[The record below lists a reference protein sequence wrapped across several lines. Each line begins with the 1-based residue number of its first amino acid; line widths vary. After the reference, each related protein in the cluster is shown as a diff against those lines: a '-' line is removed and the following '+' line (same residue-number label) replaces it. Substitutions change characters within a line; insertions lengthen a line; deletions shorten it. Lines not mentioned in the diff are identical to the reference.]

1 MEKEETQLIHRVTH
15 FTFQLCRK
23 TLLYPL
29 DNQLNDLLYSL
40 KGYLLISEYQA
51 EKNKYLDLLC
61 FLFKL
66 IVYTRDIY
74 DGKGERDLTY
84 NMIMVW
90 YKHFPS
96 LAMYIFEKICSK
108 FGSWKDAKYLCHFIK
123 HNANHF
129 LSEEKQEKCL
139 ENIIQIMNTQLH
151 NDITNRNNLSLIA
164 KWIPREKSK
173 FGWLYECLV
182 KNWNQKEKEKTYQP
196 SYKIYKKYRKIL
208 TSLNRKIDTP
218 QIKQCERKSH
228 EIDYYHVSLITKR
241 KNTDYFLQNPT
252 KYQSPSNQKRR
263 SDFSRESNRA
273 KPILNYDIGELYREN
288 ENNQTKNDNI
298 NILLWERI
306 REDINSRLETNQ
318 EKYLLP
324 ILDMTSNN
332 IEDGIAISI
341 LLSEISEI
349 SNRILTYDQKQAI
362 WISLENQLSL
372 HDKKRQIQKHTILSL
387 NPAHH
392 VGALNDKRYKT
403 RNQKQNQT
411 NHSTNAIKCIIN
423 SILETKLPLDKI
435 EGMYLVF
442 ISDFAWLDKE
452 YDHISVLK
460 GMFRENGI
468 SKIPNIIYWNIST
481 EIVSILPCSPT
492 TPNIIFLAG
501 TASSNFHHLFEFS
514 KRSDKNEEVSKR
526 SDKNEEV
533 SKRSDQTDQTD
544 TTDQSDT
551 INPFSY
557 YNKILNQE
565 KYQPFEKYL
574 RTVYR

>member
-1 MEKEETQLIHRVTH
+1 MEKEETQLIYRITH

-23 TLLYPL
+23 TSGVSLRLE
-29 DNQLNDLLYSL
+29 NQLNDLLYSL
-40 KGYLLISEYQA
+40 KSYLLISEYQV
-51 EKNKYLDLLC
+51 EKNRYLDLLC

-66 IVYTRDIY
+66 IAYTRDIY

-84 NMIMVW
+84 SMIMVW

-96 LAMYIFEKICSK
+96 LSMYIFEKICST

-123 HNANHF
+123 HNANNF

-139 ENIIQIMNTQLH
+139 ENIIQIMNTQLY
-151 NDITNRNNLSLIA
+151 NDITDTDQNNLSLIA

-173 FGWLYECLV
+173 FGWLYESLV
-182 KNWNQKEKEKTYQP
+182 KNWNQKFETETENPSQP
-196 SYKIYKKYRKIL
+196 SYKTYKKYRKIL

-228 EIDYYHVSLITKR
+228 EINYYHVSLITKR

-252 KYQSPSNQKRR
+252 KYQSPKRR
-263 SDFSRESNRA
+263 SDSSRESNRT

-288 ENNQTKNDNI
+288 ENENNKNQTKNG
-298 NILLWERI
+298 NILHWERI
-306 REDINSRLETNQ
+306 REDINNRLETDQ

-372 HDKKRQIQKHTILSL
+372 HDKKRQIQKHTILSE
-387 NPAHH
+387 
-392 VGALNDKRYKT
+392 YKT

-411 NHSTNAIKCIIN
+411 NNSINAIKCIIK
-423 SILETKLPLDKI
+423 SILETKLPLEKI
-435 EGMYLVF
+435 EDMYLVF

-452 YDHISVLK
+452 YEYDHTSVLK

-481 EIVSILPCSPT
+481 EIVSILPCSPI

-514 KRSDKNEEVSKR
+514 KRSDKSEEVSKR
-526 SDKNEEV
+526 SDK
-533 SKRSDQTDQTD
+533 SDK
-544 TTDQSDT
+544 SDP

-574 RTVYR
+574 RTLYR